1 MNNLEKYKQIK
12 YSEFI
17 SELNTKFKE
26 SELSAIKLADKCKLK
41 STVTVSNVFKKDK
54 QIVSDLVVTKIM
66 ELLNIDGFILW
77 NKGEKK
83 FFINK

>member
-17 SELNTKFKE
+17 SELNLKFKE

-41 STVTVSNVFKKDK
+41 STVTVSNAFKKDK

-66 ELLNIDGFILW
+66 EFLNLDGFILW

>member
-1 MNNLEKYKQIK
+1 MNNLENYKQIK

-17 SELNTKFKE
+17 SELNLKFKE

-41 STVTVSNVFKKDK
+41 STVTVSNAFKKDK
-54 QIVSDLVVTKIM
+54 QVVSDSVVTKIM
-66 ELLNIDGFILW
+66 ELLNVDGFILW